1 MMTELNK
8 LPRNPEPYWR
18 DSVTFSDFPQLK
30 EDLKVE
36 VLVVGGGITG
46 ITTAYFLA
54 KEGVKTAI
62 IDAGKILHATT
73 GHTTAKITAQHDVI
87 YDEYIQHFGEENARL
102 YYEANM
108 EALTWIHNTVSTKQ
122 IECDF
127 SFQDAYLYSTSEVD
141 IQKLEKEV
149 QAYKQLGI
157 KGDLVTKPNLPFEV
171 KAALVMEKQAQFHPL
186 QYLKYLVDEFIRHGG
201 VIFENTTAL
210 KVEEADHPI
219 VTTNQGFHITCD
231 HLVIASH
238 FPFYDGMGF
247 YFTRLYAERS
257 YALAVKTKKP
267 FIGGMYLSIDKPTRS
282 LRSVK
287 VHGENYLLVGGESH
301 KTGQGIPTIQHYEA
315 LVAFTE
321 EHYGIEKIAYRW
333 STQDLITLDKMPYI
347 GPITSKKQKIYVAT
361 GFRKWGMTTGTAA
374 GMILRDTILQRE
386 NPYIDLFH
394 PARFKSDPSIKH
406 LITQNVDVAKHLVKG
421 KVEMVLRRA
430 DELQNDE
437 GSVVAFQGRRAGA
450 YRDESGTLH
459 IVDTTCTHLGC
470 EVEWNEGERT
480 WDCPCHASRFSIDG
494 DVIEGPAEQ
503 PLKKLNE

>member
-1 MMTELNK
+1 
-8 LPRNPEPYWR
+8 
-18 DSVTFSDFPQLK
+18 
-30 EDLKVE
+30 
-36 VLVVGGGITG
+36 
-46 ITTAYFLA
+46 
-54 KEGVKTAI
+54 
-62 IDAGKILHATT
+62 
-73 GHTTAKITAQHDVI
+73 
-87 YDEYIQHFGEENARL
+87 
-102 YYEANM
+102 
-108 EALTWIHNTVSTKQ
+108 
-122 IECDF
+122 
-127 SFQDAYLYSTSEVD
+127 
-141 IQKLEKEV
+141 
-149 QAYKQLGI
+149 
-157 KGDLVTKPNLPFEV
+157 
-171 KAALVMEKQAQFHPL
+171 
-186 QYLKYLVDEFIRHGG
+186 
-201 VIFENTTAL
+201 
-210 KVEEADHPI
+210 
-219 VTTNQGFHITCD
+219 
-231 HLVIASH
+231 
-238 FPFYDGMGF
+238 
-247 YFTRLYAERS
+247 
-257 YALAVKTKKP
+257 
-267 FIGGMYLSIDKPTRS
+267 MYLSIDKPTRS

-347 GPITSKKQKIYVAT
+347 GPITSQKRKIYVAT

-406 LITQNVDVAKHLVKG
+406 FITQNADVAKHLVKG

-480 WDCPCHASRFSIDG
+480 WDCPCHASRFSVDG